1 MFLPNDEKAYVAATT
16 GRRIRTL
23 RQRLRRTLRETA
35 ALAGISKPYL
45 SQVERGRATP
55 SLRSLIGIARA
66 LDVTLQYFIE
76 TPAEAQVVR
85 RAERLKFFG
94 FSGSANQYGR
104 LTSPG
109 GDRKLE
115 AQLVRMPA
123 GAQRFDVVAQ
133 ATEELMY
140 VMSGEVSLTLEDT
153 TFVLR
158 AGDSAHFESA
168 VPHAWANPSDTESVF
183 VWVGTPTLI

>member
-1 MFLPNDEKAYVAATT
+1 MVSPLDEKAYVAATT
-16 GRRIRTL
+16 GRRIRAL
-23 RQRLRRTLRETA
+23 RQRLRRTLQETA
-35 ALAGISKPYL
+35 ELAGISKPYL

-66 LDVTLQYFIE
+66 LGVTLQYFIE
-76 TPAEAQVVR
+76 TPAEEQVVR

-94 FSGSANQYGR
+94 FTGSANQYGR
-104 LTSPG
+104 LTSQG
-109 GDRKLE
+109 GDRKLD
-115 AQLVRMPA
+115 AQLVKMPA

-133 ATEELMY
+133 ATEEFLY

-158 AGDSAHFESA
+158 AGDTAHFESA

-183 VWVGTPTLI
+183 VWVGTPKLI